1 MVICHP
7 RSGCLFSRNYGVNYG
22 VNCGPNRGGTLRE
35 NEYLS
40 ANPVENSRQQ
50 ILETRRLWLL
60 LRRLLLR
67 RLLLRLG

>member
-7 RSGCLFSRNYGVNYG
+7 RSGCLFSRNYA

-60 LRRLLLR
+60 LLRLLLR